1 MGSWPLGSAVGSSWP
16 VALRLTL
23 KILKKE
29 CESHAHISKRA
40 RGDIG
45 ANIVRIDPMTDQQ
58 KSTTRGD
65 RGRETVA
72 AVSEAA
78 ELNALDNFLISFVN
92 LPFAL
97 VVPALLAAIAGIGWA
112 MVKYA

>member
-1 MGSWPLGSAVGSSWP
+1 MRLFGAKLGV
-16 VALRLTL
+16 VQYVVCVKCRLLELFVTD
-23 KILKKE
+23 
-29 CESHAHISKRA
+29 CTPSGRNQGRRA
-40 RGDIG
+40 ARE
-45 ANIVRIDPMTDQQ
+45 ATSTCIDPMADQQ
-58 KSTTRGD
+58 KSTTRGN

>member
-1 MGSWPLGSAVGSSWP
+1 MAG
-16 VALRLTL
+16 
-23 KILKKE
+23 
-29 CESHAHISKRA
+29 
-40 RGDIG
+40 
-45 ANIVRIDPMTDQQ
+45 QQ
-58 KSTTRGD
+58 KSAPHGN

-72 AVSEAA
+72 AGGGAA
-78 ELNALDNFLISFVN
+78 EFNALDNFLISFVN